1 MLEQARIP
9 AGRGNSS
16 VYGNAALLERTGKS
30 VTTFTGEVYI
40 SKSDPHYLELLK
52 EAQAR
57 YPKKAGHMQWH
68 HVEPIYMGGVR
79 NGKLIQI
86 DAAYHQMLTNEFRSH
101 HPFGTK
107 KILDESVR
115 RSIMQKVYMKYPLPQ

>member
-1 MLEQARIP
+1 VH
-9 AGRGNSS
+9 S
-16 VYGNAALLERTGKS
+16 NAALFERAGKS

-40 SKSDPHYLELLK
+40 SKNDPYYLKLLK

-57 YPKKAGHMQWH
+57 YPNKAGHMQWH
-68 HVEPIYMGGVR
+68 HIDPIYMGGAR

-86 DAAYHQMLTNEFRSH
+86 DAAYHQMITNEFRKWQSY
-101 HPFGTK
+101 G
-107 KILDESVR
+107 LDKLEESAR

>member
-1 MLEQARIP
+1 MHSN
-9 AGRGNSS
+9 AG
-16 VYGNAALLERTGKS
+16 LLERTGKS

-57 YPKKAGHMQWH
+57 YPKKAGQMQWH
-68 HVEPIYMGGVR
+68 HIDPIYMGGAR

-86 DAAYHQMLTNEFRSH
+86 DAAYHQMITNEFRSH
-101 HPFGTK
+101 HAFGIRK
-107 KILDESVR
+107 MLDEAAR
-115 RSIMQKVYMKYPLPQ
+115 RNIMQEVYMKYPLPQ